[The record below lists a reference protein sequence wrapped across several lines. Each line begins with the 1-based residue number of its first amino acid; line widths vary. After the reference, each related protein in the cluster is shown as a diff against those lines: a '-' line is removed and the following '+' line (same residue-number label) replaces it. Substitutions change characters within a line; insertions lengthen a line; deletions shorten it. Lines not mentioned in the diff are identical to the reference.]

1 MIVFREIA
9 PMEAVKGLTN
19 LQLELLKMFSIP
31 LKEDQLKEIKA
42 LLSRYFA
49 EKATEEMDALW
60 DANNWSDEKM
70 REWAQEHMRT
80 KSKH

>member
-1 MIVFREIA
+1 
-9 PMEAVKGLTN
+9 MEAVKGLTN

-31 LKEDQLKEIKA
+31 LKEDQIKEIKA

-49 EKATEEMDALW
+49 DKATAEMDMLW
-60 DANNWSDEKM
+60 DEKNWTDETM
-70 REWAQEHMRT
+70 RAWAQEHIRT

>member
-1 MIVFREIA
+1 
-9 PMEAVKGLTN
+9 MEAVKGLTN

-31 LKEDQLKEIKA
+31 LEDDQLKEIKA

-49 EKATEEMDALW
+49 DKASEEMDRLW
-60 DANNWSDEKM
+60 DENNWSDETM

-80 KSKH
+80 KSQH

>member
-1 MIVFREIA
+1 
-9 PMEAVKGLTN
+9 MEAVKGLTN
-19 LQLELLKMFSIP
+19 LQLELLKIFSIP
-31 LKEDQLKEIKA
+31 LKEDQLREIKT

-49 EKATEEMDALW
+49 NKASEEMDALW
-60 DANNWSDEKM
+60 DENNWTDETM